1 MYDNLKKMQKL
12 SKRKSSL
19 ISKVNIIINILI
31 INLTKKLKN
40 P

>member
-1 MYDNLKKMQKL
+1 MYDNSIKKQKL
-12 SKRKSSL
+12 SKRKSWL

-31 INLTKKLKN
+31 INLTKKLKK

>member
-1 MYDNLKKMQKL
+1 MYDNSIKKQKL
-12 SKRKSSL
+12 SKRKSCL

-31 INLTKKLKN
+31 INLTKKLKK